1 MAVTLYF
8 YDLET
13 SGINPRDARV
23 MQFAGIRTDIELNP
37 IGEPHNILIKLT
49 ADVLPEPD
57 AVLITGITPQQ
68 TFSEGITEAE
78 FLKIFHEEIA
88 IPGTIFTGFNTVRF
102 DDEFMRYLQYRNFY
116 DPYEWQYKDNRSRWD
131 LLDVVRMTRA
141 LRPEGIKW
149 PVNAKGKATNRL
161 EWLTSINELEHK
173 SAHDALSDVK
183 AVIAVARMI
192 RDKQPKLFDFLLNI
206 RDKNKA
212 AQLAHRGEPFLYTSG
227 KYSDKWEKTTAV
239 GVLAEHP
246 RRQGV
251 LVYDLRVDPK
261 PFAKMKPEELA
272 DIWKWSKEDKSPRLP
287 IKTLQFNRC
296 PAIAPLN
303 VLDENSQERLSLNPD
318 QIAKNYQKLLKVEGF
333 ADRVL
338 EALEI
343 LEARQQLKFLEDE
356 TEVDAQLYDGFFES
370 EDKTKMSVVRAAS
383 VEELSHLQV
392 VFKDQ
397 RLQNLLPLYKAR
409 NYPKAMSDE
418 DRVIWERFRERKL
431 LGGKEASKLARY
443 FARLEELK
451 SRTDITQNE
460 RYLLEELELYGQ
472 SILPSD
478 AGY

>member
-1 MAVTLYF
+1 MTEPTFYF

-13 SGINPRDARV
+13 SGISPRDARI
-23 MQFAGIRTDIELNP
+23 MQFAGIRTDLELNP
-37 IGEPHNILIKLT
+37 IGEPHNILVKLT
-49 ADVLPEPD
+49 DDVLPEPD

-68 TFSEGITEAE
+68 TISDGVTEAE
-78 FLKIFHEEIA
+78 FLRLFHEEVA
-88 IPGTIFTGFNTVRF
+88 LPGTIFSGFNTVRF

-116 DPYEWQYKDNRSRWD
+116 DPYEWQYKDEKSRWD

-161 EWLTSINELEHK
+161 EWLTSINELEHE

-183 AVIAVARMI
+183 AVIAVARMV
-192 RDKQPKLFDFLLNI
+192 RDKQPKLFEFLLSI

-246 RRQGV
+246 RRKGV

-261 PFAKMKPEELA
+261 PFLKMTPDELA
-272 DIWKWSKEDKSPRLP
+272 AIWKWSKEEKGPRLP
-287 IKTLQFNRC
+287 VKTLQFNRC
-296 PAIAPLN
+296 PAIAPMS
-303 VLDENSQERLSLNPD
+303 VLDEASQDRLELKPD
-318 QIAKNYQKLLKVEGF
+318 AIEMNYQKLMKAEGF
-333 ADRVL
+333 SDKVL

-343 LEARQQLKFLEDE
+343 LEAKQQLKFLEDD
-356 TEVDAQLYDGFFES
+356 TEVDAQMYDGFFEA
-370 EDKTKMSVVRAAS
+370 EDKTKMSMVRAAS
-383 VEELSHLQV
+383 IEELSNLQV
-392 VFKDQ
+392 VFKDS
-397 RLQNLLPLYKAR
+397 RLQHLLPLYKAR
-409 NYPKAMSDE
+409 NFPRAMNDD
-418 DRVIWERFRERKL
+418 DRALWERFRERKL
-431 LGGKEASKLARY
+431 MGGKEASKLARY

-451 SRTDITQNE
+451 QRTDLTQNE

-472 SILPSD
+472 SILPTD
-478 AGY
+478 H

>member
-1 MAVTLYF
+1 MAEPTFYF

-13 SGINPRDARV
+13 SGINPREARI
-23 MQFAGIRTDIELNP
+23 MQFAGIRTDLELNP
-37 IGEPHNILIKLT
+37 IGQPHNLLIRLT
-49 ADVLPEPD
+49 DDVLPEPD
-57 AVLITGITPQQ
+57 AVLITGITPQA
-68 TFSEGITEAE
+68 TISEGLTEAE
-78 FLKIFHEEIA
+78 FLKIFHEEVA
-88 IPGTIFTGFNTVRF
+88 TPGTIFTGFNTVRF
-102 DDEFMRYLQYRNFY
+102 DDEFMRYMHYRNFY
-116 DPYEWQYKDNRSRWD
+116 DPYEWQYKDGKSRWD

-161 EWLTSINELEHK
+161 EWLTSINELEHE

-192 RDKQPKLFDFLLNI
+192 RDKQPKLFEFLLSM

-251 LVYDLRVDPK
+251 LVYDLRVNPK
-261 PFAKMKPEELA
+261 PFLKMKPEELA
-272 DIWKWSKEDKSPRLP
+272 DIWKWSKEEKGPRLP

-296 PAIAPLN
+296 PAIAPMS
-303 VLDENSQERLSLNPD
+303 VLDVASQERLELNLKTVE
-318 QIAKNYQKLLKVEGF
+318 KNYQNVRDAESF
-333 ADRVL
+333 ANNVL

-343 LEARQQLKFLEDE
+343 LEAKQQLKFLEDE
-356 TEVDAQLYDGFFES
+356 TEVDQQLYEGFFES

-383 VEELSHLQV
+383 VDELSKLQV
-392 VFKDQ
+392 VFKDA

-409 NYPKAMSDE
+409 NFPGAMSDD
-418 DRVIWERFRERKL
+418 DRMIWERFRERKL
-431 LGGKEASKLARY
+431 LGGKESSKLARY
-443 FARLEELK
+443 FARLEDLK
-451 SRTDITQNE
+451 KRTDLTDNE

-478 AGY
+478 L

>member
-1 MAVTLYF
+1 
-8 YDLET
+8 
-13 SGINPRDARV
+13 
-23 MQFAGIRTDIELNP
+23 
-37 IGEPHNILIKLT
+37 
-49 ADVLPEPD
+49 
-57 AVLITGITPQQ
+57 
-68 TFSEGITEAE
+68 
-78 FLKIFHEEIA
+78 
-88 IPGTIFTGFNTVRF
+88 
-102 DDEFMRYLQYRNFY
+102 
-116 DPYEWQYKDNRSRWD
+116 
-131 LLDVVRMTRA
+131 
-141 LRPEGIKW
+141 
-149 PVNAKGKATNRL
+149 
-161 EWLTSINELEHK
+161 
-173 SAHDALSDVK
+173 
-183 AVIAVARMI
+183 
-192 RDKQPKLFDFLLNI
+192 
-206 RDKNKA
+206 
-212 AQLAHRGEPFLYTSG
+212 LYTSG

>member
-1 MAVTLYF
+1 MPKTTFYF

-23 MQFAGIRTDIELNP
+23 MQFAGIRTDMELNP
-37 IGEPHNILIKLT
+37 IGEPHNVLVKLT
-49 ADVLPEPD
+49 DDVLPEPD
-57 AVLITGITPQQ
+57 AVLITGITPQA
-68 TFSEGITEAE
+68 TIADGMTEAE
-78 FLKIFHEEIA
+78 FLKLFHDEVA
-88 IPGTIFTGFNTVRF
+88 TPGTIFTGFNTVRF

-116 DPYEWQYKDNRSRWD
+116 DPYEWQYTDEKSRWD

-149 PVNAKGKATNRL
+149 PFNAKGKATNRL
-161 EWLTSINELEHK
+161 EWLTSINDLEHE

-192 RDKQPKLFDFLLNI
+192 RDKQPKLFEFLLNI

-212 AQLAHRGEPFLYTSG
+212 AQLAHRKEPFLYTSG
-227 KYSDKWEKTTAV
+227 KYSDKYEKTTAV
-239 GVLAEHP
+239 GVVTEHP

-251 LVYDLRVDPK
+251 LVFDLRHDPK
-261 PFAKMKPEELA
+261 PFLKMKPEELA
-272 DIWKWSKEDKSPRLP
+272 EIWKWSKEEKKPRLP
-287 IKTLQFNRC
+287 IKTLQFNRV
-296 PAIAPLN
+296 PAIAPMN
-303 VLDENSQERLSLNPD
+303 VLDEASQERLDLKPETVE
-318 QIAKNYQKLLKVEGF
+318 KNYQTLQAADGF
-333 ADRVL
+333 AQNVL

-343 LEARQQLKFLEDE
+343 LEAKQQLKFLEDE
-356 TEVDAQLYDGFFES
+356 TEVDAQLYDGFFDR
-370 EDKTKMSVVRAAS
+370 EDKTKMSVVRAATAD
-383 VEELSHLQV
+383 ELSSLQM
-392 VFKDQ
+392 VFKDA

-409 NYPKAMSDE
+409 NFPKSMNDN

-431 LGGKEASKLARY
+431 LGGKEASRLARY

-451 SRTDITQNE
+451 QRTDLTQNE

-478 AGY
+478 A